1 MKLATKEFLASID
14 KLAEE
19 KKNSIRNTES
29 VYEGKGKIYYVSEN
43 GDDNKDGLS
52 PATAIKTLAKASSL
66 ELSTV
71 LCYNTLRIT
80 CGGSCHSV
88 AGATQT
94 GVHF

>member
-1 MKLATKEFLASID
+1 MDVLETLYTFSNERKKRNKSI
-14 KLAEE
+14 A
-19 KKNSIRNTES
+19 
-29 VYEGKGKIYYVSEN
+29 
-43 GDDNKDGLS
+43 
-52 PATAIKTLAKASSL
+52 L
-66 ELSTV
+66 ELSTD